1 MLKYKQDRV
10 NLQRIVCVLKK
21 GVDFMLALKNW
32 LLANRKFSEDDH
44 VDLLGLA
51 VVGLTISIFT
61 FDFQIFMEQMCYI
74 EGLYFET
81 SKTFPQLIWES
92 PWKILLFCCP
102 ALIFWLL
109 SQRKRCQSRLAFLQ
123 CLAKIAAL
131 LLIMVFI
138 TYLDFN
144 YLMTEWSIYYIN

>member
-51 VVGLTISIFT
+51 VVGLTCAILRG
-61 FDFQIFMEQMCYI
+61 YI
-74 EGLYFET
+74 L
-81 SKTFPQLIWES
+81 KQV
-92 PWKILLFCCP
+92 KH
-102 ALIFWLL
+102 
-109 SQRKRCQSRLAFLQ
+109 SR
-123 CLAKIAAL
+123 
-131 LLIMVFI
+131 
-138 TYLDFN
+138 
-144 YLMTEWSIYYIN
+144 S